1 MPKQTKHSSGIWL
14 LLLLLIGAG
23 GAAYW
28 YFNNSRGHGPQY
40 LTAAVARGDL
50 TQIVTATGQLN
61 PVVNVQ
67 VGSQISGI
75 IQKLLV
81 DFNSPVKEGQIIA
94 QIDPATYLA
103 NVHQN
108 EADVSNTKAALEL
121 ARLNARRA
129 EELLTKNLIPQ
140 ADFDK
145 AMADLH
151 QAEAAVKLKEAG
163 LERANV
169 DLGRCT
175 VYAPID
181 GIVISRNVD
190 VGQTV
195 TASLSAPT
203 FFVIAKDLTQMQIDA
218 NVAEADVGGIKIE
231 QEVEF
236 TVDAFPSRIFKGKV
250 IQIRNAATVVQNV
263 VSYDTVIEVDNR
275 ELLLKPGMT
284 ANVGIVIFRRPDVL
298 KIPNG
303 ALRFRPPEVRA
314 ARTNVVSSALKP
326 RSASGGKTTPGAGIA
341 ASNLAKARQTHRT
354 VYTLASTN
362 APASSDPAT
371 LQAVQIKTGISDGIF
386 TEVVEGLDEGAVVVV
401 GLNTPRGAAGAS
413 TSRNPFATKQK

>member
-1 MPKQTKHSSGIWL
+1 MTKIVKRSSGIWL
-14 LLLLLIGAG
+14 VLALLLATG
-23 GAAYW
+23 GAAAWYW
-28 YFNNSRGHGPQY
+28 NGSRAHGPQY
-40 LTAAVARGDL
+40 LTAAIVRGDL
-50 TQIVTATGQLN
+50 TQVVTATGQLN

-108 EADVSNTKAALEL
+108 EADIANAKAALEL
-121 ARLNARRA
+121 AQLNARRA
-129 EELLTKNLIPQ
+129 EELTRKNLMPQ
-140 ADFDK
+140 ADLDK
-145 AMADLH
+145 ATADLH
-151 QAEAAVKLKEAG
+151 QAEAGVQLKEAG
-163 LERANV
+163 LERAKV
-169 DLGRCT
+169 DFARCT

-218 NVAEADVGGIKIE
+218 NVAEADVGGIKVG
-231 QEVEF
+231 QEVDF

-284 ANVGIVIFRRPDVL
+284 ANVGIVISRRADAL
-298 KIPNG
+298 KIQNA
-303 ALRFRPPEVRA
+303 ALRFRPLEA
-314 ARTNVVSSALKP
+314 NAMHTNAMASSVKQ
-326 RSASGGKTTPGAGIA
+326 RSASGKSVPGSGSA
-341 ASNLAKARQTHRT
+341 ASNLARTRQAHRT
-354 VYTLASTN
+354 VYTLAASDALTSGDT
-362 APASSDPAT
+362 PA
-371 LQAVQIKTGISDGIF
+371 LKAVQIKTGISNGIF
-386 TEVVEGLDEGAVVVV
+386 TEVLEGLDEGAVVIV
-401 GLNTPRGAAGAS
+401 GLNTPSGTAASAS
-413 TSRNPFATKQK
+413 KTPFGTKQR